1 MPVRS
6 SNSFVLRWPGRE
18 EVLAAFRRWAHEQAA
33 RHPHVLRIGCFGSY
47 ARGDW
52 GPGSD
57 LDIVVIVARS
67 DEPFIGRAL
76 AWDTLSLPVPADV
89 LVYTAE
95 EWERMQQTP
104 FGRRIAREAIWA
116 YG

>member
-6 SNSFVLRWPGRE
+6 WTSSVLRWPGRE
-18 EVLAAFRRWAHEQAA
+18 EVLGAFRRWAREQAS

-57 LDIVVIVARS
+57 LDVVVIVAEAR
-67 DEPFIGRAL
+67 EPFPRRAA
-76 AWDTLSLPVPADV
+76 AWDSSDLPVPADV
-89 LVYTAE
+89 LVYTRD
-95 EWERMQQTP
+95 EWQRLRSTP
-104 FGRRIAREAIWA
+104 FGRRLEAEALWA
-116 YG
+116 YP